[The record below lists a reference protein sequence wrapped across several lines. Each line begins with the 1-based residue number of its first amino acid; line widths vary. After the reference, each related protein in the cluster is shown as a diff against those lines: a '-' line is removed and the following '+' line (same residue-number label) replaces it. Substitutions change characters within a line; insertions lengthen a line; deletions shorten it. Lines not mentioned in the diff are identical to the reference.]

1 MDSEC
6 KYLIKAYLHF
16 LCQDEIIC
24 LSECDMCLSSVLIL
38 VSHSLIIQVQYSNAM
53 SAVRGP

>member
-6 KYLIKAYLHF
+6 KYLIQTYLHF

-24 LSECDMCLSSVLIL
+24 LSEHDMCLSSVLIL

-53 SAVRGP
+53 SGVRGL